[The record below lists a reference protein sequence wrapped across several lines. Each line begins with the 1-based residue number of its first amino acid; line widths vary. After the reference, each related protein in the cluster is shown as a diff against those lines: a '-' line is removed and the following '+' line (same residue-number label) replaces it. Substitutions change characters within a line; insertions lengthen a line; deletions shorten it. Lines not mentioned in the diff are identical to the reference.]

1 MKMRKTYFALGL
13 TVLIGITGCTS
24 QPPKEPVSQNTTQK
38 SSTDLDAD
46 SAHHLLSQ
54 PNINAER
61 SNLILQASSNGTDIS
76 IKGANGQQST
86 LLISG
91 LPDVYIDH
99 IAAAAYH
106 QRSLFVIRRIGDTSG
121 NDWSDELW
129 EYTNEGGQKLYAAKG
144 LSFTASPAGNL
155 VAIDASDE
163 VTIMNTLSGEVVKK
177 LMLSDFDQAKVQQ
190 NEKQYDSNA
199 SVQAWQWSSDGTS
212 LWGTV
217 NIRDPFLFFRL
228 SAADWKLEQFPVPPD
243 YGFEYALN
251 PDSGLIAYSTYP
263 LILDVEGKE
272 EFESQ
277 KTPVMFYLYDF
288 KNGTQKKVA
297 TSVTKK
303 FEPEWTNSNTLSY
316 DDPKGQGKKELN
328 VSQ

>member
-1 MKMRKTYFALGL
+1 MRRRYFALGV

-24 QPPKEPVSQNTTQK
+24 QPSKEPVSQNTTQK
-38 SSTDLDAD
+38 SSTDLGAD
-46 SAHHLLSQ
+46 SAHHLLAQ
-54 PNINAER
+54 PNIDADR
-61 SNLILQASSNGTDIS
+61 PNLILQASANGTDIS
-76 IKGANGQQST
+76 IKGANGQPSI

-99 IAAAAYH
+99 IAAAAYQ
-106 QRSLFVIRRIGDTSG
+106 QRSLFVIRRTGDTSG

-129 EYTNEGGQKLYAAKG
+129 KYTNEGGKKLYAAKG
-144 LSFTASPAGNL
+144 LSFTASQTGNL

-163 VTIMNTLSGEVVKK
+163 VAIINTVSGEVVKK
-177 LMLSDFDQAKVQQ
+177 VMLSDFDKAKVQQ

-199 SVQAWQWSSDGTS
+199 SVQAWQWSSEGTS

-217 NIRDPFLFFRL
+217 NIRGPFLFFRL
-228 SAADWKLEQFPVPPD
+228 SAADWKLEEFPVPPD

-251 PDSGLIAYSTYP
+251 PDRGLIAYSTYP

-277 KTPVMFYLYDF
+277 KTPVVLYLYDF

-303 FEPEWTNSNTLSY
+303 FEPEWIDSNTLSY
-316 DDPKGQGKKELN
+316 DDPKGQGKKELDA
-328 VSQ
+328 SQ